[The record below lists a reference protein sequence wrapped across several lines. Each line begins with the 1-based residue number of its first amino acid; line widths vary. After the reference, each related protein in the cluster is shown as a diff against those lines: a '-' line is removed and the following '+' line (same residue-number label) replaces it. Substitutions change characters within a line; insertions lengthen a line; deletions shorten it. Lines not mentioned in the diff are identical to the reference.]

1 MQVIQVNTQII
12 DGKLLSSEIRSEIT
26 IDVDEFKNTYDI
38 TPKLAVILVG
48 NDPASQVYVRNKQR
62 SAISVGMDAI
72 DYKFSSD
79 DNSESVI
86 KLIYQLNNDPLT
98 HGILVQLPLPSNFDK
113 DKIINSIDPLKDV
126 DGLHPFNVG
135 LVSLGQP
142 RFVPAT
148 PYGISEML
156 IRNNLEVEGSNI
168 VIIGR
173 SNIVGI
179 PLGNLFVQKLKNFNS
194 TITICHS
201 NTKNISEYTKN
212 ADIVMAALG
221 RANFLTAEMVREN
234 AIIIDVGI
242 NRVED
247 NTKKSGFRLV
257 GDVDYDSMI
266 GHAKAITPVPGGV
279 GPMTIAMLLKN
290 TYKAALIQNK

>member
-1 MQVIQVNTQII
+1 MNTQII
-12 DGKLLSSEIRSEIT
+12 DGKLLSSNIRSEIAE
-26 IDVDEFKNTYDI
+26 DVDVFKNKFDI

-48 NDPASQVYVRNKQR
+48 DDPASQVYVRNKQR
-62 SAISVGMDAI
+62 SAISVGMDAV
-72 DYKFSSD
+72 DYKFSSND
-79 DNSESVI
+79 TGASVI
-86 KLIYQLNNDPLT
+86 DLIKQLNNDSMT
-98 HGILVQLPLPSNFDK
+98 HGILVQLPLPQNFDK
-113 DKIINSIDPLKDV
+113 DLIINSIDPLKDV

-142 RFVPAT
+142 RFIPAT

-156 IRNNLEVEGSNI
+156 IRNNLEVEGTNI

-179 PLGNLFVQKLKNFNS
+179 PLGNLFVQKMKNFNS

-201 NTKNISEYTKN
+201 NTKNISEYTQN

-221 RANFLTAEMVREN
+221 RAKFLTVDMVKEN
-234 AIIIDVGI
+234 SVIIDVGI
-242 NRVED
+242 NRIED
-247 NTKKSGFRLV
+247 NSKKSGYRLV

-266 GHAKAITPVPGGV
+266 GHVKAITPVPGGV

-290 TYKAALIQNK
+290 TYKASVIQNK

>member
-1 MQVIQVNTQII
+1 MNTQII
-12 DGKLLSSEIRSEIT
+12 DGKLLSSNIRSEIAE
-26 IDVDEFKNTYDI
+26 DVDVFKNKFDI
-38 TPKLAVILVG
+38 PPKLAVILVG
-48 NDPASQVYVRNKQR
+48 DDPASQVYVRNKQR
-62 SAISVGMDAI
+62 SAISVGMDAV
-72 DYKFSSD
+72 DYKFSSND
-79 DNSESVI
+79 TSASVI
-86 KLIYQLNNDPLT
+86 DLIKQLNNDSMT
-98 HGILVQLPLPSNFDK
+98 HGILVQLPLPQNFDK
-113 DKIINSIDPLKDV
+113 DLIINSIDPLKDV

-142 RFVPAT
+142 RFIPAT

-156 IRNNLEVEGSNI
+156 IRNNLEVEGTNI

-179 PLGNLFVQKLKNFNS
+179 PLGNLFVQKMKNFNS

-201 NTKNISEYTKN
+201 NTKNISEYTQK

-221 RANFLTAEMVREN
+221 RAKFLTVDMVKEN
-234 AIIIDVGI
+234 SVIIDVGI
-242 NRVED
+242 NRIED
-247 NTKKSGFRLV
+247 NSKKSGYRLV

-266 GHAKAITPVPGGV
+266 GHVKAITPVPGGV

-290 TYKAALIQNK
+290 TYKASVIQNK

>member
-1 MQVIQVNTQII
+1 LNTQII
-12 DGKLLSSEIRSEIT
+12 DGKLLSSNIRSEIAE
-26 IDVDEFKNTYDI
+26 DVDVFKNKFDI

-48 NDPASQVYVRNKQR
+48 DDPASQVYVRNKQR
-62 SAISVGMDAI
+62 SAISVGMDAV
-72 DYKFSSD
+72 DYKFSSND
-79 DNSESVI
+79 TGASVI
-86 KLIYQLNNDPLT
+86 DLIKQLNNDSMT
-98 HGILVQLPLPSNFDK
+98 HGILVQLPLPQNFDK
-113 DKIINSIDPLKDV
+113 DLIINSIDPLKDV

-142 RFVPAT
+142 RFIPAT

-156 IRNNLEVEGSNI
+156 IRNKLEVEGTNI

-179 PLGNLFVQKLKNFNS
+179 PLGNLFVQKMKNFNS

-201 NTKNISEYTKN
+201 NTKNISEYTQN

-221 RANFLTAEMVREN
+221 RAKFLTVDMVKEN
-234 AIIIDVGI
+234 SVIIDVGI
-242 NRVED
+242 NRIED
-247 NTKKSGFRLV
+247 NSKKSGYRLV

-266 GHAKAITPVPGGV
+266 GHVKAITPVPGGV

-290 TYKAALIQNK
+290 TYKASVIQNK

>member
-1 MQVIQVNTQII
+1 MNTQII
-12 DGKLLSSEIRSEIT
+12 DGKLLSSNIRSEIAE
-26 IDVDEFKNTYDI
+26 DVDVFKNKFDI

-48 NDPASQVYVRNKQR
+48 DDPASQVYVRNKQR
-62 SAISVGMDAI
+62 SAISVGMDAV
-72 DYKFSSD
+72 DYKFSSND
-79 DNSESVI
+79 TSASVI
-86 KLIYQLNNDPLT
+86 DLIKQLNNDSMT
-98 HGILVQLPLPSNFDK
+98 HGILVQLPLPQNFDK
-113 DKIINSIDPLKDV
+113 DLIINSIDPLKDV

-142 RFVPAT
+142 RFIPAT

-156 IRNNLEVEGSNI
+156 IRNNLEVEGTNI

-179 PLGNLFVQKLKNFNS
+179 PLGNLFVQKMKNFNS

-201 NTKNISEYTKN
+201 NTKNISEYTQK

-221 RANFLTAEMVREN
+221 RAKFLTVDMVKEN
-234 AIIIDVGI
+234 SVIIDVGI
-242 NRVED
+242 NRIED
-247 NTKKSGFRLV
+247 NSKKSGYRLV

-266 GHAKAITPVPGGV
+266 GHVKAITPVPGGV

-290 TYKAALIQNK
+290 TYKASVIQNK

>member
-1 MQVIQVNTQII
+1 LNTQII
-12 DGKLLSSEIRSEIT
+12 DGKLLSSNIRSEIEE
-26 IDVDEFKNTYDI
+26 DVNVFKNKFNI

-48 NDPASQVYVRNKQR
+48 DDPASQVYVRNKQR
-62 SAISVGMDAI
+62 SAISVGMDAV
-72 DYKFSSD
+72 DYKFSSND
-79 DNSESVI
+79 TSASVI
-86 KLIYQLNNDPLT
+86 DLIKQLNNDSMT
-98 HGILVQLPLPSNFDK
+98 HGILVQLPLPQNFDK
-113 DKIINSIDPLKDV
+113 DLIINSIDPLKDV

-142 RFVPAT
+142 RFIPAT

-156 IRNNLEVEGSNI
+156 IRNKLEVEGTNI

-179 PLGNLFVQKLKNFNS
+179 PLGNLFVQKMKNFNS

-201 NTKNISEYTKN
+201 NTKNISEYTQK

-221 RANFLTAEMVREN
+221 RAKFLTVDMVKEN
-234 AIIIDVGI
+234 SVIIDVGI
-242 NRVED
+242 NRIED
-247 NTKKSGFRLV
+247 NSKKSGYRLV

-266 GHAKAITPVPGGV
+266 GHVKAITPVPGGV

-290 TYKAALIQNK
+290 TYKASVIQNK

>member
-1 MQVIQVNTQII
+1 MNTQII
-12 DGKLLSSEIRSEIT
+12 DGKLLSSNIRSEIAK
-26 IDVDEFKNTYDI
+26 DVGVFKNKYDI

-48 NDPASQVYVRNKQR
+48 DDPASQVYVRNKQR
-62 SAISVGMDAI
+62 SAISVGMDAV
-72 DYKFSSD
+72 DYKFSSND
-79 DNSESVI
+79 TDASVI
-86 KLIYQLNNDPLT
+86 DLIKQLNNDSMT
-98 HGILVQLPLPSNFDK
+98 HGILVQLPLPQNFDK
-113 DKIINSIDPLKDV
+113 DLIINSIDPLKDV

-142 RFVPAT
+142 RFIPAT

-179 PLGNLFVQKLKNFNS
+179 PLGNLFVQKMKNFNS

-201 NTKNISEYTKN
+201 NTKNISEYTQN

-221 RANFLTAEMVREN
+221 RAKFLTVDMVKEN
-234 AIIIDVGI
+234 SVIIDVGI
-242 NRVED
+242 NRIED
-247 NTKKSGFRLV
+247 NSKKSGYRLV
-257 GDVDYDSMI
+257 GDVDYDPMI
-266 GHAKAITPVPGGV
+266 GYVKAITPVPGGV

-290 TYKAALIQNK
+290 TYKASVIQNK